1 MGCHFLLQR
10 IFLTQVLNLHLL
22 HLCCLLWQASSLPP
36 APPGK
41 PNFMYIP
48 TLSAHTQQHL
58 AKHTADFSS
67 THVAHAPQSIK
78 VLHLHQDERPQ
89 PYCWLPG
96 IVAQIASPPWC
107 SPIPTRHTPSTMPL
121 LREVSIH
128 NPLSHGP
135 E

>member
-10 IFLTQVLNLHLL
+10 IFLTQVLNLRLL
-22 HLCCLLWQASSLPP
+22 PLCCLLWQASLPP

-41 PNFMYIP
+41 PYFTYTP

-67 THVAHAPQSIK
+67 RHVAHVPQSIK

-96 IVAQIASPPWC
+96 IVAQIASPPMVLPLYPPGTFLAPCLC
-107 SPIPTRHTPSTMPL
+107 SGRSP
-121 LREVSIH
+121 IH